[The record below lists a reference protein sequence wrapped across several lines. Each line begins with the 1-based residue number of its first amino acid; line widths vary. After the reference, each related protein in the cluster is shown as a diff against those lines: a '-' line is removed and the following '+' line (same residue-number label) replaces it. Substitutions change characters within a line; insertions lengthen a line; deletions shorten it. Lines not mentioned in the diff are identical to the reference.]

1 MSCPKTE
8 HLLQEYF
15 SDDLA
20 PLASEEIERHL
31 AQCPDCNQE
40 LEALL
45 LAQSQLQQWQQEEVP
60 HWDRGLELFKREHRP
75 GEQQKAGFSI
85 WQWFPTAASF
95 AMLCLLI
102 FNTSLSTAG
111 GGFSISFGSRDAAP
125 AARTMLAELQQ
136 EQQREFDA
144 MMARFEDRQDA
155 NNLQLMQAVMAQTQ
169 QTTADNLDRIFT
181 YFEEQRLEDLQ
192 VLSQSY
198 QQLVDSDYA
207 TIQSLQDLARY
218 VSFQGSLP

>member
-15 SDDLA
+15 SGDLA

-31 AQCPDCNQE
+31 SQCQDCSQE
-40 LEALL
+40 LETLL
-45 LAQSQLQQWQQEEVP
+45 LTQSQLKQWQDEDVP
-60 HWDRGLELFKREHRP
+60 HWDRGLELFKREHQSNENSP
-75 GEQQKAGFSI
+75 AWSSL
-85 WQWFPTAASF
+85 WQWGPSAVSF
-95 AMLCLLI
+95 AMFCLLI
-102 FNTSLSTAG
+102 FNTTIATTGSGL
-111 GGFSISFGSRDAAP
+111 SISFGGSAEAP
-125 AARTMLAELQQ
+125 AMQEVMADVR
-136 EQQREFDA
+136 EQQQLEFDA
-144 MMARFEDRQDA
+144 MMARFEERQDA

-198 QQLVDSDYA
+198 QQLADSDYA
-207 TIQSLQDLARY
+207 TIQSLQDLARF

>member
-20 PLASEEIERHL
+20 SLAGEEIERHL
-31 AQCPDCNQE
+31 SQCEDCSQE
-40 LEALL
+40 LETLL
-45 LAQSQLQQWQQEEVP
+45 LTQSQLKQWRDEDVP
-60 HWDRGLELFKREHRP
+60 HWDRGLELFKREHRSNESP
-75 GEQQKAGFSI
+75 TPWSSL
-85 WQWFPTAASF
+85 WQWGPTAASF
-95 AMLCLLI
+95 AMLCLLV
-102 FNTSLSTAG
+102 FNTSITSTAS
-111 GGFSISFGSRDAAP
+111 GFSISFGGDSESP
-125 AARTMLAELQQ
+125 AMQEVLADVT
-136 EQQREFDA
+136 EQQQMEFDA
-144 MMARFEDRQDA
+144 MMARFEARQDA
-155 NNLQLMQAVMAQTQ
+155 NNLQLMQAVMTQTQ

-192 VLSQSY
+192 VLSQGY
-198 QQLVDSDYA
+198 QQLADSDYA

>member
-111 GGFSISFGSRDAAP
+111 GGLSISFGGSDAAP